1 MATAMGSFGKQRI
14 WNPNDSED
22 PSDTRR
28 LYEAD
33 PPKTLKR
40 GRCISTWT
48 FSLLILAASVLFLM
62 GLFIGY
68 YVRESQSGPTND
80 SCNGVMQ
87 RKDSFDPQKLESIHK
102 NHMNFLSSENVRRY
116 IRQVFKLR
124 LFSSYTSIRFAE
136 IPLSFFIYFI

>member
-14 WNPNDSED
+14 WSPNDSED

-68 YVRESQSGPTND
+68 YVRESQSASRNV
-80 SCNGVMQ
+80 SCSGVM
-87 RKDSFDPQKLESIHK
+87 RKDNFDLEKLESIHK

-116 IRQVFKLR
+116 IR
-124 LFSSYTSIRFAE
+124 
-136 IPLSFFIYFI
+136 